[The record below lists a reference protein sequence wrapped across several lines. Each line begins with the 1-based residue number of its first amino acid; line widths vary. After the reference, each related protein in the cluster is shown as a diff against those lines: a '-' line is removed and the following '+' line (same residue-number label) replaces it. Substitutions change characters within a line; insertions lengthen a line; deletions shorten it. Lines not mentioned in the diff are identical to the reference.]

1 MGQSVLV
8 IGSVHIDIIARYAR
22 KDADRV
28 DKIGRLRFGVGGAAF
43 NVAANL
49 ALRGVHVAILTN
61 IRRDSLVEAPIRAAI
76 RAAKI
81 NDEFIERVEGAG
93 ESGFVGQFQ
102 DDELVSAVSCVAMES
117 SRIEGSRL
125 RDAVDKAR
133 LVVIEANLTA
143 SEIAGVSGVCKN
155 LNKPLF
161 ALGVS
166 DSKIARLADAA
177 ADGAKFT
184 LVSMNMKERRALEA
198 QFPRRAD
205 CDDGLCELLSAEE
218 VVVTDRPNAIRIY
231 RRSADA
237 ISLDVD
243 RLDPALVRST
253 LGAGDALFAALCAA
267 KLQSGDIDWS
277 KTRDLIRE
285 YVHDVLRSET
295 ATPDR
300 LKFSFDRRRLE
311 DGGRAALALTLLVV
325 AAIACALALFSN
337 QSLAIAGVAALL
349 LPIIA
354 GSAGALVLDL
364 FLTFVGRRRRM
375 SADGVA
381 MLVTLGGGAGFI
393 AGLFHVLQHLSIRG
407 FDELAAGSGDA
418 APPWVRGLALGTTG
432 VGFVAGLGFELVL
445 SELRRSRSSQ
455 DIR

>member
-1 MGQSVLV
+1 MGHSVLV

-22 KDADRV
+22 KDSDRV
-28 DKIGRLRFGVGGAAF
+28 DKIGRLHFGVGGTAF

-166 DSKIARLADAA
+166 DSKIARLADAVTL
-177 ADGAKFT
+177 GAKFT
-184 LVSMNMKERRALEA
+184 LVSMNMKERCVLEA
-198 QFPRRAD
+198 QFPGRAD
-205 CDDGLCELLSAEE
+205 DDDGLCDLLGAEE
-218 VVVTDRPNAIRIY
+218 VVVTDGPNAIRIY
-231 RRSADA
+231 RRRAEA

-243 RLDPALVRST
+243 RLDPALVRTT

-267 KLQSGDIDWS
+267 KLQAGNIEWI

-285 YVHDVLRSET
+285 YVHDVLQSET
-295 ATPDR
+295 ATPER
-300 LKFSFDRRRLE
+300 LKVSFDRRRLE

-325 AAIACALALFSN
+325 AAIVCGLALFSN
-337 QSLAIAGVAALL
+337 QLIAWMAALL